1 MNSNSE
7 LISSIEE
14 KAGKLIEKLQKVKK
28 ENSDL
33 TGRVGGLNRIIADQ
47 EKEINELKNRIKLL
61 SIAKA
66 VENTDEKA
74 EARRKIDGI
83 LRDIDRCIGVLNR

>member
-28 ENSDL
+28 ENLDL